1 MSNRIDAPRS
11 PVIPRDTAPVD
22 LKPVDTKPKST
33 PPADSAPKNQSLK
46 DGFDALPGLRELR
59 EKFGFT
65 KAADTTG
72 MTAPKDTAPTPLAR
86 NDKQKEPQP
95 EVKDMQHQLND
106 WRAANG
112 KPPLKEDGFY
122 GPKTEKAVREF
133 QKASG
138 LPETG
143 KASVATQARM
153 GLEENPKFKGLNDTV
168 KTQVRA
174 QMNAAGEDFAQLDNV
189 KTLSTAEGFDKLSN
203 GHAQQMLTA
212 LSKTPGDASVAQGL
226 SKLAGS
232 EAFRNTSDATKTSLI
247 DTLTQNP
254 PMADAKIDSALKL
267 VGSPEFS
274 KLSDTDKALV
284 SDGLKGAKADPKY
297 ADSVKTL
304 LASPKFQAMS
314 AAEKTAVL
322 SQVKNYPDAR
332 SVGNIEKL
340 IKKDWYG
347 KQDLADKQRSLKT
360 VGYLSQYDGGDR
372 AVVDNTLEKFVGEKS
387 DYKMEWKT
395 YPSGTGSTTFGEA
408 ADKTLW
414 LNRGLIDGNNDK
426 LVENHN
432 TKHLVLHTA
441 AHEVNHLQNG
451 DKVAKTYKY
460 FEAEYRAWYVGFKAE
475 NGRPPTNKEAMNQR
489 IAWQL
494 NPTSFY
500 GKYATEALKDPKEA
514 AKFHDLLSKMSGQ
527 KVDASNWEAVSKSD
541 PSTWPTASGNAPV
554 PAGNIDNR

>member
-11 PVIPRDTAPVD
+11 PVIPRDTAPAD
-22 LKPVDTKPKST
+22 LKPLDTKPK
-33 PPADSAPKNQSLK
+33 PPAPADSAPKNQSLK
-46 DGFDALPGLRELR
+46 DGFDTLPGLRELR

-65 KAADTTG
+65 TAADSTG
-72 MTAPKDTAPTPLAR
+72 ITAPKETAPTPLAR
-86 NDKQKEPQP
+86 NDKQKEPLP
-95 EVKDMQHQLND
+95 EVKDMQRQLND

-153 GLEENPKFKGLNDTV
+153 GLEENPKFKGLNDAV

-174 QMNAAGEDFAQLDNV
+174 QMNAAGEDFSQLDNV
-189 KTLSTAEGFDKLSN
+189 KTLSTTEGFDKLSN
-203 GHAQQMLTA
+203 AHAQQMLTA
-212 LSKTPGDASVAQGL
+212 LSKSPGDASVAQGL
-226 SKLAGS
+226 AKLAGS
-232 EAFRNTSDATKTSLI
+232 EAFRNSSDATKTSLI
-247 DTLTQNP
+247 DTLTQSP
-254 PMADAKIDSALKL
+254 PMADNKIDGALRL
-267 VGSPEFS
+267 VGSSEFS

-284 SDGLKGAKADPKY
+284 AEGLKGAKADPKY
-297 ADSVKTL
+297 ADSVKSL
-304 LASPKFQAMS
+304 LSSPKFQAMS

-322 SQVKNYPDAR
+322 SQVKHYPDAR

-441 AHEVNHLQNG
+441 AHEVNHLRNG
-451 DKVAKTYKY
+451 DKVAKTYQY

-475 NGRPPTNKEAMNQR
+475 NGRPPTNQEAMNQR
-489 IAWQL
+489 ISWQL

-514 AKFHDLLSKMSGQ
+514 AKFYDLLSKMSGQ
-527 KVDASNWEAVSKSD
+527 KVDASNFETVSKSD
-541 PSTWPTASGNAPV
+541 PSTWPTAGSNAPV